1 MLSSQRS
8 GFILLVIA
16 AAGYAFLPIFTKFAY
31 EAGLAPLD
39 FVIWRFLF
47 ATPCIWLILRVTGH
61 MGGADARSLPRL
73 RLLGMGVIFAST
85 SYCSVQALAR
95 IDASL
100 YTVLLYAYPAMVA
113 LLLLMLG
120 EPLSRRGWIALA
132 LTLLGV
138 LLTVRDLDRAVQGGS
153 GEGITF
159 AIANGAFYAVYI
171 VASSRLLR
179 GQQAMAT
186 ASAFSITGTLLAF
199 LVMAALFGL
208 KAPATTTG
216 WLTLL
221 ATAIVSTAAPI
232 FAFYAGMQRV
242 GAGQAAI
249 ISTLEPVIVLFLSF
263 VLLHERLA
271 FQQIVGGVLI
281 LLAAILLQ
289 LRRLPSLRSRRFKT
303 IG

>member
-1 MLSSQRS
+1 MASSQRT

-16 AAGYAFLPIFTKFAY
+16 ATGYAFLPIFTKLAY

-39 FVIWRFLF
+39 FVIWRFMF
-47 ATPCIWLILRVTGH
+47 ATPCIWLILRLTGH
-61 MGGADARSLPRL
+61 TGDAAARTLPRW
-73 RLLGMGVIFAST
+73 RLLGVGMIFAIT

-100 YTVLLYAYPAMVA
+100 YTVLLYSYPAMVA
-113 LLLLMLG
+113 LLLLVLG
-120 EPLSRRGWIALA
+120 EPLSRRGWFALA

-138 LLTVRDLDRAVQGGS
+138 LLTVRDLGSALQGGS
-153 GEGITF
+153 GEGIAF

-171 VASSRLLR
+171 VISSRLLR
-179 GQQAMAT
+179 GQRAMAT

-199 LVMAALFGL
+199 VVMALVFGL
-208 KAPATTTG
+208 KAPLTPEG

-249 ISTLEPVIVLFLSF
+249 ISTLEPVLVLVLSF
-263 VLLHERLA
+263 VLLDERLV
-271 FQQIVGGVLI
+271 FQQIVGGALI
-281 LLAAILLQ
+281 LLAAVLLQ
-289 LRRLPSLRSRRFKT
+289 RRRLPSLRHMRPKAM
-303 IG
+303 G